1 MSPGNI
7 RGKWKQEKCG
17 TLISATIRNP
27 LKMLKFPTIL
37 HTLLTGQ
44 NLQENI
50 CNIKIR
56 KKPLFHLFHEK
67 TGRRGVYFVD
77 GLSFVGKSANV

>member
-17 TLISATIRNP
+17 TLISAAIRNP

-37 HTLLTGQ
+37 HMLRTGQ

-50 CNIKIR
+50 CNRKIR
-56 KKPLFHLFHEK
+56 KKA
-67 TGRRGVYFVD
+67 FVSRKNARES
-77 GLSFVGKSANV
+77 GIFC